1 MCGRPWPPLCDY
13 HSPPMAGS
21 GRWCPTGTACW
32 GQGRITVGSGFLI
45 PCPCLMLTLSA
56 SVDAGDSLIKLLHT
70 GISGSPEQASF
81 CENSLK
87 LQEKHK

>member
-1 MCGRPWPPLCDY
+1 
-13 HSPPMAGS
+13 
-21 GRWCPTGTACW
+21 
-32 GQGRITVGSGFLI
+32 
-45 PCPCLMLTLSA
+45 MLTLSA
-56 SVDAGDSLIKLLHT
+56 SVDAGDSLIKLSHT